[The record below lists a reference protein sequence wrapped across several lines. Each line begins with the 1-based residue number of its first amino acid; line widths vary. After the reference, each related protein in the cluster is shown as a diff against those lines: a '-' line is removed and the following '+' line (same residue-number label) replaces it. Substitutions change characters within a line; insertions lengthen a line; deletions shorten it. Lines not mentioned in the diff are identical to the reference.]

1 MINSISGVKNND
13 KKYLNCVHGGKVR
26 RLRTGLKEDFLM
38 NNPKVQK
45 QGKRFFRQIYIIMQ
59 EQDIWQ

>member
-1 MINSISGVKNND
+1 MINSISGVKKND

-26 RLRTGLKEDFLM
+26 RLLTGLKEDFLM